1 MTILLSHTPTF
12 LLRQL
17 SKQKAG
23 RGWIYLGK
31 RREVVEKLGK
41 VFGEEENVCPD
52 GKRLYRISKR
62 LRPMFVQWIDDI
74 SFAGPPRPSW
84 LFSLPSVKN
93 TWSSSL
99 FLYACYFFLFKELRN
114 DPEKKVDWIIVD
126 SPALGYT
133 LKRCFP
139 GGTSFAVINYLI
151 TFLSWIEALL
161 RSIWRF
167 FHFFLDV
174 GKRHLAARQVLGS
187 RIKGLLAGKKNV
199 VLIRQFIVRGFS
211 EDEEDIFK
219 NHFFPGLDVYLQ
231 RHGHSPVFL
240 PFPHQVRSYRALFQK
255 IKESVPPIV
264 FAEEFF
270 RLTDYLD
277 VMLTPCRALLCRL
290 TPSPF
295 EGYDFSTLL
304 KEEYLKNT
312 TEYGI
317 MSASLMAKLG
327 KRLVEKGSS
336 PVSIINWNENQAT
349 EKGLIYG
356 LRKALPGIKVI
367 GSQPFITP
375 PNYLSSFPSK
385 QDDLLGVTPDK
396 VLVMGPVTREA
407 MQEFSPNLNLGF
419 TPAFRLADL
428 SPCPPY
434 TGERPELLVLIG
446 YRLEN
451 ALQVLKILTRS
462 MPRLPHF
469 AKVLI
474 KLHPV
479 KPFSAEELV
488 QEFRNPLPKSYT
500 FVQGK
505 LEDLLCRVPFS
516 ICGGTGAALE
526 LVIRGIPVAILG
538 DTNTLTMNYL
548 DYLEDKALWE
558 LCFSEDDLVT
568 TLNRFQKVVA
578 MDAEG
583 LQKRGKAFRQAFFAS
598 EGEDHWQNY
607 VDIQQTQRNI

>member
-1 MTILLSHTPTF
+1 MTILFSHIPTLFLRYLS
-12 LLRQL
+12 R
-17 SKQKAG
+17 QKAG
-23 RGWIYLGK
+23 TGWVYLGK
-31 RREVVEKLGK
+31 RREVVEKLVA
-41 VFGEEENVCPD
+41 VFGEDENMCPD

-74 SFAGPPRPSW
+74 SFARPPTSRVAVFFAVGQKHVFEQP
-84 LFSLPSVKN
+84 
-93 TWSSSL
+93 
-99 FLYACYFFLFKELRN
+99 FLVCLLFFLFKELRN
-114 DPEKKVDWIIVD
+114 DPEKEVDWIIVD

-133 LKRCFP
+133 FKRCFP
-139 GGTSFAVINYLI
+139 GGTSFSVINYLI

-161 RSIWRF
+161 RSVWRF
-167 FHFFLDV
+167 SHFFLDV

-219 NHFFPGLDVYLQ
+219 NHFFPGLDAYLQ
-231 RHGHSPVFL
+231 RHGHTPVFL
-240 PFPHQVRSYRALFQK
+240 PFTDQVRSYRALFQK

-290 TPSPF
+290 TPPPF
-295 EGYDFSTLL
+295 EGYDFSTVL

-317 MSASLMAKLG
+317 MSASLMVKLG

-336 PVSIINWNENQAT
+336 PVSIINWNENHAA

-356 LRKALPGIKVI
+356 MRKALPGITVI
-367 GSQPFITP
+367 GSKPFITT

-385 QDDLLGVTPDK
+385 QDDILRVTPDK
-396 VLVMGPVTREA
+396 VLGMGSLILEA
-407 MQEFSPNLNLGF
+407 MQEYSPNLNVAF
-419 TPAFRLADL
+419 TPAFRLKEL

-434 TGERPELLVLIG
+434 TGERPELLVLLG
-446 YRLEN
+446 YGLDN
-451 ALQVLKILTRS
+451 ALQVLKLLTSS
-462 MPRLPHF
+462 MHRLPHF
-469 AKVLI
+469 TKVLI

-479 KPFSAEELV
+479 RPFSAEELA
-488 QEFRNPLPKSYT
+488 QEFGNPLPEYFT

-505 LEDLLCRVPFS
+505 VENFLCRVPFG

-538 DTNTLTMNYL
+538 DTNTLTMNHL

-578 MDAEG
+578 MDAVG
-583 LQKRGKAFRQAFFAS
+583 LQNRGEALRQAFFAS
-598 EGEDHWQNY
+598 GEEDHWLNY
-607 VDIQQTQRNI
+607 VDFQKT